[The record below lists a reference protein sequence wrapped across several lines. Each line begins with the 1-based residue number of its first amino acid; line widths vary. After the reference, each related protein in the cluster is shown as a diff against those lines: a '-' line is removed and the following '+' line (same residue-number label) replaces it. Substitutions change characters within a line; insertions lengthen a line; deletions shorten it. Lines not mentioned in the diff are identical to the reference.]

1 MSEQQ
6 IVKNNDFPISD
17 GWSKT
22 ILRRCHLR
30 LSWATNDF
38 VECKYIPILFYYVI
52 SIKDSKQV
60 FNRSECIVKN
70 NLVLSLWKHQKWCKS
85 LKIKM
90 YQGIPI
96 KAQFVEKVF
105 SHVFFLS

>member
-1 MSEQQ
+1 MTEQQ

-38 VECKYIPILFYYVI
+38 VECKYLPILFHYVI
-52 SIKDSKQV
+52 SVKNSKQV
-60 FNRSECIVKN
+60 FNRSDCIVKTHS
-70 NLVLSLWKHQKWCKS
+70 VLEQ
-85 LKIKM
+85 I
-90 YQGIPI
+90 
-96 KAQFVEKVF
+96 
-105 SHVFFLS
+105 